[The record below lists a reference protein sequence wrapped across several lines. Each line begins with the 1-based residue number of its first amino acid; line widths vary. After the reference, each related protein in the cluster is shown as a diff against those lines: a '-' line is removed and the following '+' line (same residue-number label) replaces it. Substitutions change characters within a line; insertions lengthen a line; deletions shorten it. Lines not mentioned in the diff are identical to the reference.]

1 MTTTTI
7 PAAGVPAVADAGHHR
22 GRVLGAA
29 IAGYAFDG
37 VDLMVIA
44 LTLPLVL
51 KEFSISMVQG
61 GIIVTAM
68 LLGAV
73 LGGFIFGPIAD
84 KFGRKKALVWCI
96 AWFGI
101 TTGLGGLA
109 QDATQLAVLRFLA
122 GLGLG
127 AEWSLGATMLAE
139 TYPADKR
146 GKANSYMQMG
156 WPLGFIFALA
166 CQYLLVPSYG
176 WRAMYFAGSLAV
188 LVALY
193 IQFFVPESP
202 VWLKAQAAK
211 KAGLGGAAAA
221 AAPSAKLS
229 DLFRGTNLKTFLYA
243 VIICTSALMAYWG
256 VNTWLPTLLVKE
268 RGMGPKD
275 VSTFLMALN
284 IVSLPVYFIASF
296 IVDKIGKRMMIIV
309 SAAIS
314 ALSLYGWLGFGWDA
328 QVFFILGLVHW
339 ATATAMWAGFGA
351 YLAEQ
356 FPTNIRAVGVASS
369 FSVGR
374 GVMSFVPMALGA
386 AATATASLTTA
397 IGYLAVFYFVAA
409 IGAYLLRETAD
420 LG

>member
-1 MTTTTI
+1 MTTTTL
-7 PAAGVPAVADAGHHR
+7 PAAGLQGTVDPANRR

-37 VDLMVIA
+37 VDLMVVA

-51 KEFSISMVQG
+51 KEFNISMVQG

-84 KFGRKKALVWCI
+84 KFGRKKAMVWCI
-96 AWFGI
+96 AFFGI
-101 TTGLGGLA
+101 TTGLAGFA

-139 TYPADKR
+139 FYPSEKR

-156 WPLGFIFALA
+156 WPLGFIFALI

-176 WRAMYFAGSLAV
+176 WRSMYFAGSLAV

-202 VWLKAQAAK
+202 VWLKAQADK
-211 KAGLGGAAAA
+211 KAGIGGGA
-221 AAPSAKLS
+221 AAPSARLS
-229 DLFRGTNLKTFLYA
+229 DLFRGTNLKTFVYA

-256 VNTWLPTLLVKE
+256 VNTWLPTLLAKE

-284 IVSLPVYFIASF
+284 IVSLPVYFVASF

-314 ALSLYGWLGFGWDA
+314 AFSLYGWLAIDWDPKI
-328 QVFFILGLVHW
+328 FFIMGLVHW

-397 IGYLAVFYFVAA
+397 IGYLAIFYFVAA
-409 IGAYLLRETAD
+409 IGAYLLRETAE

>member
-1 MTTTTI
+1 MTTSTL
-7 PAAGVPAVADAGHHR
+7 PAVGAPAHAIQDNHR

-51 KEFSISMVQG
+51 KEWNITMVQG

-96 AWFGI
+96 AFFGI
-101 TTGLGGLA
+101 TTGLGGFA
-109 QDATQLAVLRFLA
+109 QDPTQLAVLRFLA

-139 TYPADKR
+139 FYPPEKR
-146 GKANSYMQMG
+146 GKANAYMQMG
-156 WPLGFIFALA
+156 WPVGFIFALGV
-166 CQYLLVPSYG
+166 QYLLVPTYG
-176 WRAMYFAGSLAV
+176 WRVMYFAGALAV

-193 IQFFVPESP
+193 IQLYVPESP
-202 VWLKAQAAK
+202 VWLKAQEAKRQGLANPAAQ
-211 KAGLGGAAAA
+211 
-221 AAPSAKLS
+221 AAPQARIS
-229 DLFRGTNLKTFLYA
+229 DLFKGANLKTFVYA

-268 RGMGPKD
+268 KGFTPKD
-275 VSTFLMALN
+275 VSSFLAALN
-284 IVSLPVYFIASF
+284 FVSIPVYLVISLL
-296 IVDKIGKRMMIIV
+296 VDKIGKRMTIIV

-314 ALSLYGWLGFGWDA
+314 AFSLYAWLGVAWDPKM
-328 QVFFILGLVHW
+328 FFVMGLVHW
-339 ATATAMWAGFGA
+339 ATATCMWAGFGA

-356 FPTNIRAVGVASS
+356 FPTHIRAVGVASS
-369 FSVGR
+369 FSIGR
-374 GVMSFVPMALGA
+374 GVMSFVPAALGA
-386 AATATASLTTA
+386 AATATASLTTV

-409 IGAYLLRETAD
+409 IGAYLLHETAD